1 MFTIIS
7 VIGRIFSNSIANLYQ
22 KKASVLSSP
31 IMTNLSSYFFM
42 SVMCIVPALFIDWTQ
57 FSLDFWINVIIAG
70 LLCTIGTIAL
80 IEALRIGELSVLAP
94 INSYKSVVGLFGA
107 CVLLGEIPCVKDL
120 LCVIFII
127 IGSLF
132 VLEPSNGKFSLNV
145 FLRRDVRLRIFA
157 LLCSGIEASFLK
169 KIILLS
175 SFDFCLILWCFSVFI
190 CTFVIFLIKKE
201 KFIVAKENISNCLM
215 IAVMLLVMQLTT
227 NYVFSKIEVGVALAL
242 FQLSSLVSLY
252 FGYKVFNEKN
262 IVRKIVGTIIMIT
275 SAILIFV

>member
-107 CVLLGEIPCVKDL
+107 FILLGEIPCVKDL

-132 VLEPSNGKFSLNV
+132 VLEPSNGKFSLKV

-175 SFDFCLILWCFSVFI
+175 SFDVCLILWCFSGFI